1 MLTTHVQ
8 VATLRGH
15 NGVVRACQ
23 FSPDSRLIATCSWDK
38 TIKVYFTQNFQL
50 AYTLQG
56 HKFGVT
62 DCEFSP
68 SGSLLA
74 TTSWDDTVGL
84 WDVETGQLVR
94 SLNGHSSAVS
104 SCSFGVGGSFLASAS
119 WDGTVQVWD
128 MSTNSPAVTLIGHEE
143 SVYDV
148 ACSPVEPG
156 ILASCGRKGMVALW
170 DARSRGHPE
179 SFQGDQL
186 SCFSPN
192 GSQLAS
198 GNDLCQLQLWDLQQV
213 KVSSFQAV
221 TPATLSSHSGVV
233 YGVTYSGD
241 GAYLASCSSDL
252 TCKIWSLAG
261 HPAIADLADS
271 LASML
276 SIGK

>member
-1 MLTTHVQ
+1 
-8 VATLRGH
+8 
-15 NGVVRACQ
+15 VRACQ

-38 TIKVYFTQNFQL
+38 TIRVYFTQNFQL

-56 HKFGVT
+56 HKYGVT

-68 SGSLLA
+68 SGNLLA

-84 WDVETGQLVR
+84 WDVETGQSIR
-94 SLNGHSSAVS
+94 SLAGHSSAVS
-104 SCSFGVGGSFLASAS
+104 SCSFGVGGSWLASAS

-128 MSTNSPAVTLIGHEE
+128 MSTNSPAVTLIGHNE

-156 ILASCGRKGMVALW
+156 ILASCGGKGMVALW
-170 DARSRGHPE
+170 DARSRAILQATQRGCKE
-179 SFQGDQL
+179 TNCL
-186 SCFSPN
+186 SFSPN

-221 TPATLSSHSGVV
+221 TPATLSSHFGVV
-233 YGVTYSGD
+233 YGVTYSAD

-252 TCKIWSLAG
+252 TCKIWSLVG
-261 HPAIADLADS
+261 HPAITDLADS

-276 SIGK
+276 SIGR